1 MQTTWRLGL
10 ALVLLILVLAS
21 GVHYDAREERHRTQ
35 PTADQVVADYDRHV
49 GDTTLLFGTV
59 ETIDRGDGT
68 ATIGVEASTSIQ
80 IQVQGFDAD
89 VSRGGTVQVYGTLR
103 PDRKMEADSIVVVN
117 QDPASRYY
125 KYAVSALGA
134 LVILAVFFRHWR
146 IDWSNVGFVPR
157 GEDDG

>member
-49 GDTTLLFGTV
+49 GEKTLLFGTV
-59 ETIDRGDGT
+59 ETIDGGDGT
-68 ATIGVEASTSIQ
+68 ATIRVEASTSIQ
-80 IQVQGFDAD
+80 IQVRGFDAD

-103 PDRKMEADSIVVVN
+103 PDQEMEADRIIVVN

-125 KYAVSALGA
+125 KYAVSAVGA
-134 LVILAVFFRHWR
+134 LVILAVFFRDWR
-146 IDWSNVGFVPR
+146 IDWSNGGFVPR